1 MPEAFR
7 STRQT
12 RALMAALMEAPSGWR
27 YGYDLSRET
36 GLKSG
41 TLYPL
46 LLRLTERGWL
56 EDRWEAAAEPG
67 RPARRLV
74 RLTAEGQSA
83 AAGMLDAIS
92 TAPAARWS
100 PAT

>member
-1 MPEAFR
+1 MATEIR

-12 RALMAALMEAPSGWR
+12 RALMGALAGAPQAWR

-46 LLRLTERGWL
+46 MMRLAERGWL
-56 EDRWEAAAEPG
+56 ESRWEEAGIEG
-67 RPARRLV
+67 RPPRRLC
-74 RLTAEGQSA
+74 RLTAEGQVQA
-83 AAGMLDAIS
+83 AKWLADE
-92 TAPAARWS
+92 APAAAARWS